1 MLVLEVVE
9 REGKVLPLG
18 RGRAREKA
26 VLCLLLLVVVNPRPR
41 RGTTRL
47 WASCSMM
54 PLRAPPLGKGRGGK
68 GLLPLGGIVTAP
80 RRSPKPA
87 SQQPEVDLF
96 LDSKEPPT
104 AEQLRKEDKLIR
116 KQMYGNLYGD
126 EVVDFLSAIYTDQ
139 P

>member
-1 MLVLEVVE
+1 MNVGTRGGGKGGKGATIGKGKGKGKGGVVSAAPGG
-9 REGKVLPLG
+9 GKPTPKKG
-18 RGRAREKA
+18 
-26 VLCLLLLVVVNPRPR
+26 
-41 RGTTRL
+41 
-47 WASCSMM
+47 
-54 PLRAPPLGKGRGGK
+54 APPLGKGRGGK